1 MNSPD
6 LPSQAQAH
14 QRKMQKQKTNIDKS
28 IAAADEEKGV
38 LILLTG
44 DGKGKS
50 SSAFGMVMRSLGYG
64 HKVGIVQFIKGV
76 QLSGEEIFIRER
88 HPEVEF
94 YQMGTGFTW
103 ETQDKEQDKRSA
115 EAAWKL
121 ACDYL
126 MDESIGLV
134 MLDELNIVLK
144 QELLPLESVLTAL
157 QQRPAMQHAIV
168 TGRSAPAE
176 LIDIADTVTE
186 MKPIKHAFA
195 AGIRAQRGME
205 L

>member
-1 MNSPD
+1 MTQSEP
-6 LPSQAQAH
+6 H
-14 QRKMQKQKTNIDKS
+14 KQRMQQKKTLMDKR
-28 IAAADEEKGV
+28 IAKADKNQG
-38 LILLTG
+38 ILLVNTG
-44 DGKGKS
+44 AGKGKS
-50 SSAFGMVMRSLGYG
+50 SAGFGVVARALG
-64 HKVGIVQFIKGV
+64 HDLNVVVIQFIKG
-76 QLSGEEIFIRER
+76 SFSTGEEAFFRGQENLQY
-88 HPEVEF
+88 HV
-94 YQMGTGFTW
+94 MGDGFTW

-168 TGRSAPAE
+168 TGRNAPAE

>member
-1 MNSPD
+1 MTQSEP
-6 LPSQAQAH
+6 H
-14 QRKMQKQKTNIDKS
+14 KQRMQQKKTLMDKR
-28 IAAADEEKGV
+28 IAKADKNQG
-38 LILLTG
+38 ILLVNTG
-44 DGKGKS
+44 AGKGKS
-50 SSAFGMVMRSLGYG
+50 SAGFGVVARALG
-64 HKVGIVQFIKGV
+64 HDLNVVVIQFIKG
-76 QLSGEEIFIRER
+76 SFSTGEEAFFRGQENLQY
-88 HPEVEF
+88 HV
-94 YQMGTGFTW
+94 MGDGFTW

>member
-1 MNSPD
+1 MNQSEP
-6 LPSQAQAH
+6 H
-14 QRKMQKQKTNIDKS
+14 KQRMQEKKTLMDKR
-28 IAAADEEKGV
+28 IAKADKNQG
-38 LILLTG
+38 ILLVNTG
-44 DGKGKS
+44 AGKGKS
-50 SSAFGMVMRSLGYG
+50 SAGFGVVARALG
-64 HKVGIVQFIKGV
+64 HDLNVVVIQFIKG
-76 QLSGEEIFIRER
+76 SFSTGEEAFFRGQENLQY
-88 HPEVEF
+88 HV
-94 YQMGTGFTW
+94 MGDGFTW

>member
-1 MNSPD
+1 MTQSEP
-6 LPSQAQAH
+6 H
-14 QRKMQKQKTNIDKS
+14 KQRMQQKKTLMDKR
-28 IAAADEEKGV
+28 IAKADKNQG
-38 LILLTG
+38 ILLVNTG
-44 DGKGKS
+44 AGKGKS
-50 SSAFGMVMRSLGYG
+50 SAGFGVVARALG
-64 HKVGIVQFIKGV
+64 HDLNVVVIQFIKG
-76 QLSGEEIFIRER
+76 SFSTGEEAFFRGQENLQY
-88 HPEVEF
+88 HV
-94 YQMGTGFTW
+94 MGDGFTW

-134 MLDELNIVLK
+134 MLDELNIALK
-144 QELLPLESVLTAL
+144 QGLLPLESVLTAL
-157 QQRPAMQHAIV
+157 QQRPVMQHAIV
-168 TGRSAPAE
+168 TGRNAPAE

>member
-1 MNSPD
+1 MTQSEP
-6 LPSQAQAH
+6 H
-14 QRKMQKQKTNIDKS
+14 KQRMQQKKTLMDKR
-28 IAAADEEKGV
+28 IAKADKNQG
-38 LILLTG
+38 ILLVNTG
-44 DGKGKS
+44 AGKGKS
-50 SSAFGMVMRSLGYG
+50 SAGFGVVARALG
-64 HKVGIVQFIKGV
+64 HDLNVVVIQFIKG
-76 QLSGEEIFIRER
+76 SFSTGEEAFFRGQENLQY
-88 HPEVEF
+88 HV
-94 YQMGTGFTW
+94 MGDGFTW
-103 ETQDKEQDKRSA
+103 ETQDKEQDMRSA

-168 TGRSAPAE
+168 TGRNAPAE